1 MKRKEASNKAAKKK
15 ILALL
20 LSLSM
25 LLCLS
30 ACGSNDS
37 ELVTDTLE
45 LGTEVTSIMGEML
58 ADPNYLSLTTSS
70 EEIIAMANSWD
81 TKDYDTP
88 IGIYA
93 VSIDN
98 LNALFAVSDIRL
110 EDFSPE
116 LQQLIAQRMWSAV
129 PNMINSRDGMV
140 ILALTSTLT
149 ASKTFCDVSIKE
161 REMYLYV
168 FEHGMP
174 ILIQF
179 IPLGN
184 DVCTVSGNFLYTS
197 DRLSTIADV
206 ESLFF
211 MFPCDVQKVK

>member
-1 MKRKEASNKAAKKK
+1 MKRKAESKKAAKK
-15 ILALL
+15 ILALIL
-20 LSLSM
+20 LSM
-25 LLCLS
+25 FLCFS
-30 ACGSNDS
+30 ACGSDDRES
-37 ELVTDTLE
+37 ITDTLE

-70 EEIIAMANSWD
+70 EEIVAMANSWD

-88 IGIYA
+88 VQIYA

-98 LNALFAVSDIRL
+98 WNIFFEGSDIRL

-129 PNMINSRDGMV
+129 PNMINSRDGVV
-140 ILALTSTLT
+140 ILALTSALT
-149 ASKTFCDVSIKE
+149 ASKTFCDVPIKE

-168 FEHGMP
+168 FEYGMP

-184 DVCTVSGNFLYTS
+184 DVCTVSGNFLYTN
-197 DRLSTIADV
+197 DRLSTIDEV
-206 ESLFF
+206 EALFF
-211 MFPCDVQKVK
+211 MFSCDVRKVK

>member
-1 MKRKEASNKAAKKK
+1 MKRKEESNKAAKKK
-15 ILALL
+15 ILAILL
-20 LSLSM
+20 ALSM
-25 LLCLS
+25 FLCLS
-30 ACGSNDS
+30 ACGSHDS
-37 ELVTDTLE
+37 ELITDTLE

-58 ADPNYLSLTTSS
+58 ADSNYLSLTTSS
-70 EEIIAMANSWD
+70 DEIIAMANNWD
-81 TKDYDTP
+81 TKDYGTP
-88 IGIYA
+88 VQIYA
-93 VSIDN
+93 ISIDN
-98 LNALFAVSDIRL
+98 LNIFFEGSDIRL

-149 ASKTFCDVSIKE
+149 ASKTFCDVPIKE

-197 DRLSTIADV
+197 DKLSTIADV

-211 MFPCDVQKVK
+211 MFSCDVRKVK